1 MPLPSKLKKKEALE
15 RIASHF
21 EHCDLTGDDAAKFA
35 VDVATKALG
44 WKIFYDAA
52 NEITYAK
59 PKAKPKK
66 KKK

>member
-21 EHCDLTGDDAAKFA
+21 ENCDLTGDDAALFA
-35 VDVATKALG
+35 VQVACRALG
-44 WKIFYDAA
+44 WEIIYDAN

-59 PKAKPKK
+59 PKAKVKK
-66 KKK
+66 K